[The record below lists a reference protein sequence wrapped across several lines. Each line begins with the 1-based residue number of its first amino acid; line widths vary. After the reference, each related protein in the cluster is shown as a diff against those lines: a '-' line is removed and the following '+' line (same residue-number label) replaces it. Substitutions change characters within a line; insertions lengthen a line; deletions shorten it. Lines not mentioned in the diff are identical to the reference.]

1 MNKLL
6 LILQN
11 VIILILI
18 TMFVLILSLFIIKIK
33 NQKLDT
39 SYMWNIKYSNL
50 NVTDGS
56 KEADLVLDDNELS
69 LELTLENEL
78 EFYELTIDI
87 ENSGTLD
94 AKISEINL
102 NIENDKNIIKSS
114 LTYDDNTEIKIGDEI
129 KSNEKRTI
137 KLRIEYPKQ
146 EEKIYEALTLKLSLN
161 IKLSS
166 N

>member
-56 KEADLVLDDNELS
+56 KEADLVLDDNELA

-102 NIENDKNIIKSS
+102 NIENDKNIIKSY

-129 KSNEKRTI
+129 KSNGKKTI

-146 EEKIYEALTLKLSLN
+146 EEKIYESLTLKLSLN

>member
-1 MNKLL
+1 MNRLL

-56 KEADLVLDDNELS
+56 KEADLALDDNELA

-102 NIENDKNIIKSS
+102 NIENYKNIIKSS

-129 KSNEKRTI
+129 KSNGKRTI

>member
-1 MNKLL
+1 MNRLL

-56 KEADLVLDDNELS
+56 KEADLVLDDNELA

-129 KSNEKRTI
+129 KSNGKRTI

>member
-1 MNKLL
+1 MNRLL

-39 SYMWNIKYSNL
+39 SYIWNIKYSNL

-56 KEADLVLDDNELS
+56 KEADLALDDNELA

-129 KSNEKRTI
+129 KSNGKRTI

>member
-1 MNKLL
+1 MNRLL

-56 KEADLVLDDNELS
+56 KEADLVLDDNELA

-129 KSNEKRTI
+129 KSNGKRTI

-146 EEKIYEALTLKLSLN
+146 EEKIYDALTLKLSLN

>member
-1 MNKLL
+1 MNRLL

-56 KEADLVLDDNELS
+56 KEADLALDDNELA

-129 KSNEKRTI
+129 KSNGKRTI